1 MTKGSRAAAKQARPR
16 EILEAAFEEF
26 SLRGY
31 AATRLDDI
39 AARVGVTK
47 GTIYVYFE
55 NKETLFETM
64 VIELSQP
71 KLDTQPSLSVLQGQ
85 SATAALVQ
93 LLSGAYDEILED
105 PYSREILRLLIAEK
119 NTFQSLS
126 RRFRDNFAGPIFAA
140 LREILQK
147 GTATGEFGAHAAA
160 IDPFLILS
168 PILGYIVLDM
178 VLPGESPAG
187 AAFLA
192 GHIDMVKRLVAA
204 TTVP

>member
-64 VIELSQP
+64 VVELSTP
-71 KLDTQPSLSVLQGQ
+71 EHDTTPYLAELETSAASALEHLLRNVYAEALS
-85 SATAALVQ
+85 
-93 LLSGAYDEILED
+93 DR
-105 PYSREILRLLIAEK
+105 YSREILRLLIAEK

-126 RRFRDNFAGPIFAA
+126 RRFKDNFAGPVFGS
-140 LREILQK
+140 LQQILQK
-147 GTATGEFGAHAAA
+147 GSETGEFAPQAAS
-160 IDPFLILS
+160 IDPFFILS
-168 PILGYIVLDM
+168 PFLGYFVLDL
-178 VLPGESPAG
+178 VLPEDSPEADS
-187 AAFLA
+187 FL
-192 GHIDMVKRLVAA
+192 GTHIEMVKRLVAPIA
-204 TTVP
+204 KP

>member
-64 VIELSQP
+64 VVELSKP
-71 KLDTQPSLSVLQGQ
+71 EHDTAPYLAELERSASV
-85 SATAALVQ
+85 ALEQ
-93 LLSGAYDEILED
+93 LLRSVYAEALADR
-105 PYSREILRLLIAEK
+105 YSLEILRLLIAEK
-119 NTFQSLS
+119 NTFRSLS
-126 RRFRDNFAGPIFAA
+126 RRFKDKFAGPVFDG
-140 LREILQK
+140 LQQILQK
-147 GTATGEFGAHAAA
+147 GSDTGEFGPHAAS
-160 IDPFLILS
+160 IDPFFILS
-168 PILGYIVLDM
+168 PFLGYLVLDL
-178 VLPGESPAG
+178 VLPDDSPDSG
-187 AAFLA
+187 SFLDS
-192 GHIDMVKRLVAA
+192 HIEMTKRLVAHKIA
-204 TTVP
+204 P

>member
-64 VIELSQP
+64 VVELTRPEHDTAPYLAMLETSAAGAIE
-71 KLDTQPSLSVLQGQ
+71 
-85 SATAALVQ
+85 ALFRDI
-93 LLSGAYDEILED
+93 YLETLPD
-105 PYSREILRLLIAEK
+105 RHAREVLRLLIAEK
-119 NTFQSLS
+119 NVFQNLS
-126 RRFRDNFAGPIFAA
+126 RRFKDSFAGPVFEAI
-140 LREILQK
+140 RTILDHGSQ
-147 GTATGEFGAHAAA
+147 TGEFGPHAAG
-160 IDPFLILS
+160 IDPFFILS
-168 PILGYIVLDM
+168 PFLGYLIFDLVLPDDSPEPDTFLTSHMDM
-178 VLPGESPAG
+178 VRSLV
-187 AAFLA
+187 LA
-192 GHIDMVKRLVAA
+192 K
-204 TTVP
+204 PN